1 MIIMESIFRTSME
14 ELPLLKHG
22 RSRSINAENPH
33 GEKGKGAMSASVL
46 GAARKGSPCVNA
58 LRALSGVNALHC
70 ACVSREN
77 ACIMKTV
84 R

>member
-1 MIIMESIFRTSME
+1 LRF
-14 ELPLLKHG
+14 P
-22 RSRSINAENPH
+22 ENP
-33 GEKGKGAMSASVL
+33 GKMRK